1 MKRIRNI
8 KVTNISQLS
17 PNMKRIT
24 FHSKDFIDF
33 PENED
38 GGYVKLLF
46 KQESSDNS
54 FLRPYTIRSFRK
66 NKLELDIDFSNHFG
80 NQGYATKWASHAK
93 IGDEILISGPGLK
106 KPINENSDWFF
117 FVGDMTALPAIA
129 CYLERIPKS
138 ALGFVVLEVI
148 SKDDKIK
155 LIKPKNIKIKWVVKS
170 KQNPSVLENTVKEI
184 NWLNGKPYVWVACE
198 FNKMKS
204 LRNFFQKNKKIS
216 KNEMY
221 ISSYWK
227 LGLDQEE
234 HKLVKKED
242 SIEWD
247 NN

>member
-8 KVTNISQLS
+8 KVKNVFQLS

-24 FHSKDFIDF
+24 FYSEDLYDF

-46 KQESSDNS
+46 KKEASNDSLS
-54 FLRPYTIRSFRK
+54 RPYTIRGFRK
-66 NKLELDIDFSNHFG
+66 EKLELDIDFSNHIG
-80 NQGYATKWASHAK
+80 NQGFATKWASHAK
-93 IGDEILISGPGLK
+93 VGDEILISGPGLK
-106 KPINENSDWFF
+106 KSINDNSDWFF

-138 ALGFVVLEVI
+138 AKGFVVLEII

-170 KQNPSVLENTVKEI
+170 KKNPSVLENTVKEI

-198 FNKMKS
+198 FNKMKI
-204 LRNFFQKNKKIS
+204 LRNFFQKNKKIG

-242 SIEWD
+242 SVKWGVD
-247 NN
+247 

>member
-8 KVTNISQLS
+8 KITNISQLS

-24 FHSKDFIDF
+24 FHSKDFFDF

-66 NKLELDIDFSNHFG
+66 NKLELDIDFSYHFG

-138 ALGFVVLEVI
+138 AIGFVVLEII
-148 SKDDKIK
+148 SKDDKIE
-155 LIKPKNIKIKWVVKS
+155 LVKPKNIKIKWVVKS
-170 KQNPSVLENTVKEI
+170 KQNPSVLEDAVKEI

-198 FNKMKS
+198 FNKMRN
-204 LRNFFQKNKKIS
+204 LRNFFQKDKKIS

-227 LGLDQEE
+227 LGLDQEK

-242 SIEWD
+242 SVEWD

>member
-24 FHSKDFIDF
+24 FHSKDLFDF

-46 KQESSDNS
+46 KQKSSSNS

-66 NKLELDIDFSNHFG
+66 KKLELDIDFSNHFG
-80 NQGYATKWASHAK
+80 NQGYATKWASRAK

-106 KPINENSDWFF
+106 KEINENSDWFF
-117 FVGDMTALPAIA
+117 FVGDMTAIPAIA

-138 ALGFVVLEVI
+138 AVGFVVLEII

-170 KQNPSVLENTVKEI
+170 KHNTSVLEDTVKEI

-198 FNKMKS
+198 FNKMRN

-242 SIEWD
+242 SVEWD

>member
-1 MKRIRNI
+1 M
-8 KVTNISQLS
+8 T
-17 PNMKRIT
+17 
-24 FHSKDFIDF
+24 
-33 PENED
+33 
-38 GGYVKLLF
+38 KLLDGIFACPFVANIIFPFSSIFIFSESKKIVSAF
-46 KQESSDNS
+46 KFE
-54 FLRPYTIRSFRK
+54 
-66 NKLELDIDFSNHFG
+66 
-80 NQGYATKWASHAK
+80 
-93 IGDEILISGPGLK
+93 
-106 KPINENSDWFF
+106 
-117 FVGDMTALPAIA
+117 
-129 CYLERIPKS
+129 
-138 ALGFVVLEVI
+138 
-148 SKDDKIK
+148 
-155 LIKPKNIKIKWVVKS
+155 PKNIKIKWVVNS

-242 SIEWD
+242 SVKWD